1 MLGDDLC
8 RALENT
14 SPAELA
20 AYLWGQRDHPPA
32 TVSRLLAQGDRVRPT
47 VSAALEQALTT
58 GDGSAI
64 FHLAYVLCQFNTA
77 ATSGL
82 LLRVLEADFYLFVT
96 LPNQEQVDAFE
107 ALHAAIVEV
116 LACFPDDVIRNR
128 VAAIVECHE
137 KVHVRPYAVRL
148 LGVIGGPSAV
158 PILHAALSNGN
169 HESGTQV
176 QQEAERALERMRRY
190 NDE

>member
-8 RALENT
+8 KTLENT

-32 TVSRLLAQGDRVRPT
+32 TIIRLLARGDRVRPA
-47 VSAALEQALTT
+47 VSAALERALAT
-58 GDGSAI
+58 GDGPAI
-64 FHLAYVLCQFNTA
+64 FHLAYVLCQLNTA
-77 ATSGL
+77 VTSEL

-96 LPNQEQVDAFE
+96 LPNREQVDVFG
-107 ALHAAIVEV
+107 ALHAAIVEA
-116 LACFPDDVIRNR
+116 LARFPDDVIRDK
-128 VAAIVECHE
+128 VAAIVESHE

-148 LGVIGGPSAV
+148 LGAIGGPYAIPV
-158 PILHAALSNGN
+158 LQAALSDGN

-176 QQEAERALERMRRY
+176 QQEAERALERICRY
-190 NDE
+190 DDD